1 MKAGKKCETCTFP
14 YSAPEIVFDEGIY
27 EKTDVYSIMVMI
39 YELYVNKYPNDVR
52 NGFYD
57 T

>member
-27 EKTDVYSIMVMI
+27 QKTDVYSIMVMI

-57 T
+57 R